1 VYLPPAVSESPLAQ
15 LIFGL
20 QVEVGAA
27 AYVTTAAGADEV
39 ELEVDEVELEV
50 EEVKLEVYE
59 VELEVEEV
67 ELEVDEVELEDD
79 VELEAVEAGTVVTPA
94 GSFAAKSRPLS

>member
-1 VYLPPAVSESPLAQ
+1 
-15 LIFGL
+15 
-20 QVEVGAA
+20 VEVGAA
-27 AYVTTAAGADEV
+27 AYVTTAAGTDEV
-39 ELEVDEVELEV
+39 ELEVD
-50 EEVKLEVYE
+50 E

>member
-1 VYLPPAVSESPLAQ
+1 MAQ

-50 EEVKLEVYE
+50 EE

>member
-1 VYLPPAVSESPLAQ
+1 
-15 LIFGL
+15 
-20 QVEVGAA
+20 VEVGAA
-27 AYVTTAAGADEV
+27 AYVTTAAGTD
-39 ELEVDEVELEV
+39 
-50 EEVKLEVYE
+50 
-59 VELEVEEV
+59 EV

>member
-1 VYLPPAVSESPLAQ
+1 MSKPPLAQ

-39 ELEVDEVELEV
+39 ELEVD
-50 EEVKLEVYE
+50 E

>member
-1 VYLPPAVSESPLAQ
+1 VSKPPLAQ

-50 EEVKLEVYE
+50 EE